1 MLQLGPAHN
10 VAQRSK
16 AESQPST
23 DRHLPIEPILRS
35 NDVVECAKR
44 DASPGCQME
53 DGQGIIGP
61 EEQAFMNFWIAT
73 EVEQHLDP
81 IGQREG
87 GDVRIKI
94 RVSLYE
100 IAQSRQKLF
109 IEDQSITAGMRGN
122 HGSAFFQRR
131 PEAIRVSDGLIFSD
145 EAEFI
150 ADVTQEREL
159 PLGEG
164 SVKRFVVQISW
175 IELLRVWEDLH
186 QCGAGIGATMDFFDG
201 VPSLRIDRDAGE
213 ELIRVGPCNVEYIVV
228 ADEKVCVRLVEAA
241 VLVVHAVHTKEYG
254 SLNMVGGAQFG
265 EQIVEIFPVRFPR
278 VCRGQLVFP

>member
-23 DRHLPIEPILRS
+23 DRHLPIETILRS

-44 DASPGCQME
+44 DAPPGCQVE

-61 EEQAFMNFWIAT
+61 EEQAFMNSWVVT
-73 EVEQHLDP
+73 QVEQHLDP

-94 RVSLYE
+94 RVPLYE
-100 IAQSRQKLF
+100 VAQSRQKLF
-109 IEDQSITAGMRGN
+109 IDDQSVTAGMRGN
-122 HGSAFFQRR
+122 HGSAFLQRR
-131 PEAIRVSDGLIFSD
+131 PEAIRVSDGLVLSD

-164 SVKRFVVQISW
+164 SVERFVVEISRV
-175 IELLRVWEDLH
+175 ELLRVREDLH
-186 QCGAGIGATMDFFDG
+186 QCGTGIGATMDLFDG

-213 ELIRVGPCNVEYIVV
+213 EFIRMGPRGLEHMVV
-228 ADEKVCVRLVEAA
+228 ADEKVCVRLVEPA

-254 SLNMVGGAQFG
+254 ALNMAGGTQFD

-278 VCRGQLVFP
+278 VRRRQLVFP